1 VSTSAGLG
9 TGERV
14 RSPEPREAILARAVV
29 VLTVITVVAVHLW
42 IAAAASVP
50 KGPDETG
57 VWAVAGFL
65 SSVRPSV
72 DMYSAPRYSPG
83 MGALLAPFTLL
94 LDDPSRRYRVA
105 VSLLAALVLLFGY
118 LVSRLV
124 GRLGYRSTLARALAF
139 AVACLLPAAVMA
151 GAFTWAESLALA
163 WFGAW
168 LLSATVALRRT
179 DLLKWSGV
187 AALSGTAML
196 VHGRFVLLSAVW
208 LLAVAA
214 SLVIHTRR
222 GDLGARAAL
231 GRAVVV
237 GLAGAV
243 AAVAAVA
250 VRHWVTIRVW
260 SAPSISEETGFLS
273 FVDEPAYWLEA
284 LLCLVGQL
292 WYLAASTAGLAVLGA
307 WVLARRAL
315 SGSESATARLI
326 AAMVLTAM
334 ASVLVVGVL
343 FLSSGVYRDLAT
355 NRYDHLVYGRY
366 LEPVTLVLAA
376 LGLTELLR
384 PRSGSSLVRL
394 GLAGVAVTVA
404 LAGVVRWSRERWD
417 LLPALDATIPG
428 VAVLPFDRPGLDVL
442 RWTAMSVLLTAV
454 LVAARAVNRTALAV
468 VAMALL
474 LAGTLA
480 TSVMARGIHR
490 QWDSSVLYA
499 DFPDAPPQA
508 PRAVVAADVATA
520 PGYQYPVFGQ
530 QYVLNAQGWD
540 FEFSELDSAALV
552 EDLPEDVGLLAL
564 EWDAEPPGEGW
575 VRAAAVGP
583 VQIWLSSQADQG

>member
-1 VSTSAGLG
+1 VG
-9 TGERV
+9 
-14 RSPEPREAILARAVV
+14 SPEEPREVTLARAVV
-29 VLTVITVVAVHLW
+29 VLTCITVVAVHLW

-65 SSVRPSV
+65 SGVRPSI

-83 MGALLAPFTLL
+83 MGALLAPFTWL
-94 LDDPSRRYRVA
+94 LDDPSRRYRLAVA
-105 VSLLAALVLLFGY
+105 LLAALILLFGY

-124 GRLGYRSTLARALAF
+124 GRLGYRSSLAKALAF
-139 AVACLLPAAVMA
+139 AMACLLPAAVMA

-168 LLSATVALRRT
+168 LLSASIALRATR
-179 DLLKWSGV
+179 LLQWAGV

-196 VHGRFVLLSAVW
+196 VHGRFVLLPAVW
-208 LLAVAA
+208 LVAVGV
-214 SLVIHTRR
+214 SLLVHTRR
-222 GDLGARAAL
+222 GDLGAREAF

-237 GLAGAV
+237 GFVGVAASA
-243 AAVAAVA
+243 AAVAL
-250 VRHWVTIRVW
+250 RHWVTIRVW
-260 SAPSISEETGFLS
+260 SAPSISEETGFLN

-284 LLCLVGQL
+284 VLCLVGQL

-315 SGSESATARLI
+315 SGSESATARLG
-326 AAMVLTAM
+326 AATVLSAM
-334 ASVLVVGVL
+334 ASVLAVGVL
-343 FLSSGVYRDLAT
+343 FLSSGVYQDLAT

-376 LGLTELLR
+376 LGLAELLR
-384 PRSGSSLVRL
+384 TRSSSSLVRVAL
-394 GLAGVAVTVA
+394 VGAAVTVA
-404 LAGVVRWSRERWD
+404 LGGVVRWSRQRWD

-442 RWTAMSVLLTAV
+442 RWTAMSVLLMTV
-454 LVAARAVNRTALAV
+454 LVAARTVSRTALAV
-468 VAMALL
+468 VVVVLL
-474 LAGTLA
+474 LAGSLA
-480 TSVMARGIHR
+480 TATMARDIHR

-499 DFPDAPPQA
+499 DFPDPSPQA
-508 PRAVVAADVATA
+508 RRAVVAADVATA
-520 PGYQYPVFGQ
+520 PGYQFPVFGQ

-552 EDLPEDVGLLAL
+552 EDLPRDAGLLAL
-564 EWDAEPPGEGW
+564 EWDVEPPGEGW

-583 VQIWLSSQADQG
+583 VQIWLSPPADQG